1 MFRDRTADVVGLMLL
16 LGLTLPFVRG
26 GAWALRIALG
36 GLVLLAIVGG
46 TVAAALWY
54 TRRRPRSRISGRGR
68 ARRLVRDGLD
78 ELSTPLGRR
87 RMAAALL
94 LSVLAWSI
102 WPASASLVCA
112 SLGID
117 VSAVD
122 VLFVTATINLGVVI
136 PSSPGFVGTYQWL
149 SVTALGAPGTGAEAA
164 LAFAI
169 LMQAVWFVPTT
180 IVGGWLALLE
190 LRNVSVRRRRSAEA
204 SVSRP

>member
-1 MFRDRTADVVGLMLL
+1 M
-16 LGLTLPFVRG
+16 RG
-26 GAWALRIALG
+26 GF
-36 GLVLLAIVGG
+36 
-46 TVAAALWY
+46 
-54 TRRRPRSRISGRGR
+54 
-68 ARRLVRDGLD
+68 VRDGLD

-87 RMAAALL
+87 RMAVALL

-102 WPASASLVCA
+102 WAASASLVCA

-149 SVTALGAPGTGAEAA
+149 SVTALGALGTGAEAA

-190 LRNVSVRRRRSAEA
+190 LRNVSVRRRRPAEA